1 MHIGMIGAGN
11 VGAALG
17 RRWCAAGH
25 DVMFGVRDPRGG
37 KVQGLV
43 AELGSRAFA
52 GTVADAAAFGEI
64 IVLATPFDAAEQ
76 ALRQAGSVAGK
87 VIVDCSNPLKPD
99 LTGLSIGHAT
109 SAGEAVARWARDA
122 KVVKALNTTG
132 AGNMLD
138 PLYGGE
144 AATMFICGDDAEAKA
159 LVGTLVG
166 ELGFDLVD
174 AGPLAQARLLEPL
187 AMLWISLAYARG
199 LGPDI
204 AFRLMRRGRA
214 R

>member
-1 MHIGMIGAGN
+1 MHIGIIGAGN

-25 DVMFGVRDPRGG
+25 DVMFWVRDPRGG
-37 KVQGLV
+37 KVQDLIG
-43 AELGSRAFA
+43 ELGSRAFA

-64 IVLATPFDAAEQ
+64 IVLATPFDATEQ

-87 VIVDCSNPLKPD
+87 VVVDCTNPLKPD
-99 LTGLSIGHAT
+99 LTGLSIGHTT
-109 SAGEAVARWARDA
+109 SGAEAVARWALDA

-138 PLYGGE
+138 PRYGGE
-144 AATMFICGDDAEAKA
+144 AATMLICGGDSAAKA
-159 LVGTLVG
+159 VVGGLVR
-166 ELGFDLVD
+166 ELGFDMVD
-174 AGPLAQARLLEPL
+174 AGPLTQARLLEAL
-187 AMLWISLAYARG
+187 AMLWISLAYACG

-204 AFRLMRRGRA
+204 AFRLVRRGRA
-214 R
+214 

>member
-37 KVQGLV
+37 KVQDLIG
-43 AELGSRAFA
+43 ELGSRAFA

-64 IVLATPFDAAEQ
+64 IVLATPFDATEQ

-87 VIVDCSNPLKPD
+87 VVVDCTNPLKPD
-99 LTGLSIGHAT
+99 LAGLSVGLTT
-109 SAGEAVARWARDA
+109 SGPEAVARWAPDA

-138 PLYGGE
+138 PRYGDE
-144 AATMFICGDDAEAKA
+144 AVTMFICGDDSAAKA
-159 LVGTLVG
+159 AVGALVR
-166 ELGFDLVD
+166 ELGFDMVD

-187 AMLWISLAYARG
+187 AMLWISLAYACG
-199 LGPDI
+199 LGPNI
-204 AFRLMRRGRA
+204 AFRLVRRGRA
-214 R
+214 A

>member
-1 MHIGMIGAGN
+1 MHIGIIGAGN

-17 RRWCAAGH
+17 RRWRAAGH
-25 DVMFGVRDPRGG
+25 DVMFGVRDPRAG
-37 KVQGLV
+37 KVQHLLG
-43 AELGSRAFA
+43 ELGSRAFA

-64 IVLATPFDAAEQ
+64 VVLATPFDATEQ
-76 ALRQAGSVAGK
+76 ALRQAGSLAGK
-87 VIVDCSNPLKPD
+87 VIVDCTNPLKPD
-99 LTGLSIGHAT
+99 LSGLSIGHTT
-109 SAGEAVARWARDA
+109 SGAEAVARWAPEA

-138 PLYGGE
+138 PRYGNE
-144 AATMFICGDDAEAKA
+144 AAAMFICGDDSEAKA
-159 LVGTLVG
+159 VVAALLAD
-166 ELGFDLVD
+166 LGFDVVD
-174 AGPLAQARLLEPL
+174 AGPLTQARLLEPL

-214 R
+214 

>member
-17 RRWCAAGH
+17 RRWCGAGH

-43 AELGSRAFA
+43 GALGSRAFA

-64 IVLATPFDAAEQ
+64 IVLATPFDATEQ

-87 VIVDCSNPLKPD
+87 VIVDCTNPLRSD
-99 LTGLSIGHAT
+99 LTGLSIGHTT
-109 SAGEAVARWARDA
+109 SGAEAVARWALDA

-138 PLYGGE
+138 PRYGGE
-144 AATMFICGDDAEAKA
+144 AATMFICGDDSEAKA
-159 LVGTLVG
+159 AVGALVGA
-166 ELGFDLVD
+166 LGFDIID

-187 AMLWISLAYARG
+187 AMLWISLAYGSG